1 MFPSGAG
8 AVSAMPESSV
18 IAVLQWLLFAFF
30 LIPTVEVLLMILGA
44 AWARWL
50 YLRAPGK
57 FTHLIIQITSV
68 GREPELVQRTVN
80 ELRGYGLPMS
90 YEVWVVIEPGHFI
103 DYENADRV
111 VVVPRD
117 FECQPI
123 DKARALEYTRRL
135 RADLGLNR
143 PDVKILLV
151 DDDTLPSKTYVRR
164 AFEGDYDVCQG
175 VTVPNRWFAVG
186 GWRHF
191 LLSHLDNIRTRNCL
205 IYCSCTQ
212 GVLQRPLFVHG
223 EGLCIT
229 GRAEEIVTWD
239 RPIVASDD
247 LVFGTNAAHLGLSWG
262 YFHAAIQLVSPWTF
276 RESLNQRWRWTWGNF
291 DAIADRDIVPF
302 WPAMFKAAKYAI
314 GFASVIA
321 SSTGAILLLT
331 GIAKVPPQVHKVF
344 LVSLVLWFV
353 SYGLCGWIN
362 AGGAPNRQLHSRS
375 YWWRRIGQCLLA
387 TILTPVT
394 ALAPVLIIGAS
405 VLRGRPRKFVMI
417 TKANDAM
424 KLVPS

>member
-135 RADLGLNR
+135 RA
-143 PDVKILLV
+143 
-151 DDDTLPSKTYVRR
+151 
-164 AFEGDYDVCQG
+164 
-175 VTVPNRWFAVG
+175 
-186 GWRHF
+186 
-191 LLSHLDNIRTRNCL
+191 L